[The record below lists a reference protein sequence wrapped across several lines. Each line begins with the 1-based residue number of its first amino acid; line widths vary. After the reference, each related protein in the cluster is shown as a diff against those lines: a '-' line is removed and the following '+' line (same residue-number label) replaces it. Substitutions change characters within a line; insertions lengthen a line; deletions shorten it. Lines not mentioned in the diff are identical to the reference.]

1 MSKVLTDGNDLDPL
15 LGPADFVV
23 YALNG
28 NDAVFSNL
36 TQAHLFGGD
45 GSDFLAARNDVM
57 TDFARIYG
65 GAGNDSG
72 HGSQHD
78 GDQLY
83 GEDGDDLIVGGE
95 FDYDAATGGSITPFA
110 GEPSGSD
117 YIEGGSGRDGLYGF
131 DGDDTIYGG
140 DGNDSTDGTISTKS
154 FASGVPADALVFYTL
169 IKSGLYGGN
178 GNDFLDG
185 GRGDDSAV
193 GGPGN
198 DTIYGGDG
206 NDDLHGQSGDDTE
219 GGGFGNDQIDGDAG
233 NDTLLGGFGNDFLDG
248 GPGDDRAF
256 GGEGDDT
263 IVSGEGNDL
272 LRGGDGNDVLRGED
286 GNDVLRG
293 EDGSDT
299 FVFDVALGATNVDT
313 ILGFEHKVD
322 KIELSQAIFS
332 DLDANTHDIGVTLDK
347 AEFFVGSKAHDKSDR
362 IIYNAKNGKLFF
374 DHDGTG
380 GDAKVLFAALD
391 DHLHLKVGDFLM
403 VV

>member
-1 MSKVLTDGNDLDPL
+1 MSKVLTDGNDLGPL
-15 LGPADFVV
+15 LGTADFVV

-28 NDAVFSNL
+28 NDVVFSGL

-45 GSDFLAARNDVM
+45 GSDFLAAENNVM

-83 GEDGDDLIVGGE
+83 GDDGDDLIVGGE
-95 FDYDAATGGSITPFA
+95 FDYDAATGGSIVPFA

-140 DGNDSTDGTISTKS
+140 DGDDSTVGTISTKS
-154 FASGVPADALVFYTL
+154 DASSVPADATNFFTL
-169 IKSGLYGGN
+169 IKAGLYGGD

-185 GRGDDSAV
+185 GRGDDSLF
-193 GGPGN
+193 GGN
-198 DTIYGGDG
+198 DNDALYGGEG
-206 NDDLHGQSGDDTE
+206 NDDLHGQFGDDVVA
-219 GGGFGNDQIDGDAG
+219 GGFGDDSVDGGPG
-233 NDTLLGGFGNDFLDG
+233 NDTVLGGFGNDSLDG

-263 IVSGEGNDL
+263 LVGGDGNDL
-272 LRGGDGNDVLRGED
+272 LRGGDGNDLLRGGL
-286 GNDVLRG
+286 GNDTLRG

-332 DLDANTHDIGVTLDK
+332 DLDANTHDIGTTLDK
-347 AEFFVGSKAHDKSDR
+347 PEFFVGSKAHDKSDR
-362 IIYNAKNGKLFF
+362 IIYNANNGKLFF
-374 DHDGTG
+374 DHDGHG
-380 GDAKVLFAALD
+380 GDPKVLFAILD
-391 DHLHLKVGDFLM
+391 DHLHLKVHDFLM
-403 VV
+403 VA